1 MIIHI
6 GENISLLEEE
16 IVIIIDKKIVSN
28 SKQTKEFIDK
38 LIQSGSLVTQLD
50 ESVKTFIVTSE
61 KNKRKK
67 EKSNNH
73 NNYKLYTSSI
83 SSSSL
88 LKRKNSNGQI

>member
-61 KNKRKK
+61 KNKRK
-67 EKSNNH
+67 
-73 NNYKLYTSSI
+73 
-83 SSSSL
+83 
-88 LKRKNSNGQI
+88 RKNQTITTIINYTHLAYLHLLC